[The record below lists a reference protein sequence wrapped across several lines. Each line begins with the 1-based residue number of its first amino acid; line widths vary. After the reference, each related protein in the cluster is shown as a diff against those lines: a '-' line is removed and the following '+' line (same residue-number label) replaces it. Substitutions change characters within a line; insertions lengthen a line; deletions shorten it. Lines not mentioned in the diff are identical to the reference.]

1 MKKAVFNVDDVDW
14 EGTLLQ
20 LTAFAHSL
28 ASSYNWF
35 RGEDTSVFR
44 SGKEAVDYATEAITT
59 LLANPEK
66 YEPEKGDFL
75 NYLKYSVI
83 RNLVRNDARSP
94 ENRLTD
100 DIYKWDDNDDDE
112 SSVPYSERIMP
123 LIAASFPEDIDYK
136 AIKDYVQKEIAG
148 DSEMEEVFLGTY
160 LEGMKRVDVIRDF
173 NMSDKTYDNAHRRL
187 KTVFKKAAKHFSQTK
202 PA

>member
-1 MKKAVFNVDDVDW
+1 M
-14 EGTLLQ
+14 
-20 LTAFAHSL
+20 
-28 ASSYNWF
+28 
-35 RGEDTSVFR
+35 
-44 SGKEAVDYATEAITT
+44 
-59 LLANPEK
+59 
-66 YEPEKGDFL
+66 
-75 NYLKYSVI
+75 NYLKYSII

-112 SSVPYSERIMP
+112 NSVPYSERIIP
-123 LIAASFPEDIDYK
+123 LVAASFPEDIDYE

-148 DSEMEEVFLGTY
+148 DAEMEEVFLGTY

-173 NMSDKTYDNAHRRL
+173 NMSAKTYDNAHRRL
-187 KTVFKKAAKHFSQTK
+187 KTVFKNAAKHFTQTK